1 MNHHLV
7 TALACIVAL
16 SGSARGATLEWVIP
30 EGDRLE
36 ITRTARVQFLVNE
49 TVKKEY
55 EERNIIDLTCL
66 EKRDDAGVVRGS
78 VRVYE
83 RPSAEEV
90 FRLREEHRSRFSIGL
105 NGRFDVPKGLYMPNL
120 RHLPTFTGKD
130 LAEGDAWRA
139 DAELVLDNF
148 SRPFKLTFPVDYR
161 LAGIEK
167 GDGGDVAV
175 IEYRF
180 LIDMDL
186 GGGKFPADFPRK
198 ILGRDDGTIRWDIAN
213 RRPMGMKERYRIVF
227 IMQDEKGRAA
237 MNEFRMEIDTA
248 MKMYAPVD
256 EDEKEKARDE
266 IRKGLPEGVDVET
279 EKRGLVIRLG
289 DVLFDFDSAKL
300 RDDSVKKLETI
311 AGILREKYPD
321 REIIVEGHTD
331 SVGGRD
337 YNARLSKDRA
347 ESVARYLKPRT
358 GSDKLSYRGFG
369 ADRPI
374 AENAT
379 GEGRQKNRRVEII
392 IKLR

>member
-7 TALACIVAL
+7 AVLACIIAL

-36 ITRTARVQFLVNE
+36 ITRTARVQFLANE

-55 EERNIIDLTCL
+55 EERNIIDLTCI
-66 EKRDDAGVVRGS
+66 EKNDDSGVVSGS
-78 VRVYE
+78 FRVYE
-83 RPSAEEV
+83 RPSVEDV

-130 LAEGDAWRA
+130 LAEGGAWRS
-139 DAELVLDNF
+139 DAELILDNF

-161 LAGIEK
+161 LAKIEK
-167 GDGGDVAV
+167 GAEGDIAV

-186 GGGKFPADFPRK
+186 SGGKFPADFPRK

-213 RRPMGMKERYRIVF
+213 RRPLGMKERYRIVF

-256 EDEKEKARDE
+256 EDDKEKARDE

-300 RDDSVKKLETI
+300 RDSSVKKLEAI

-331 SVGGRD
+331 GVGGRD
-337 YNARLSKDRA
+337 YNSRLSMDRA

-369 ADRPI
+369 AERPI
-374 AENAT
+374 ADNAT